1 MHISYVNIYMIYIH
15 VYIYMFGKFLSN
27 YLTRKVKASQMYN
40 QLNSLRGVDCKSTT
54 DVFFWMN
61 GDAKPSGLHQH
72 QWRFLPGMY
81 QRGWRWQFVG
91 CRSRAG
97 R

>member
-1 MHISYVNIYMIYIH
+1 MHISYANIYMIIYM
-15 VYIYMFGKFLSN
+15 YMFGRFFNS

-40 QLNSLRGVDCKSTT
+40 ELISLRGVDYKSTT

-61 GDAKPSGLHQH
+61 GDAKPSGLHQR

-81 QRGWRWQFVG
+81 QRGWCWQFVG

-97 R
+97 E